1 MMAPRNAK
9 KQSFEENLSTS
20 FKMLIHSSMSSDI
33 IALALTDQLPAT
45 LPSFEGRR
53 FGDEAKSFLSGYK
66 AENLELFLKE
76 QFGHNKR
83 MANLRCG
90 AKMKCFS
97 RLRDASTQ
105 MAVYRRCAKFRPKTL
120 QFGCRK
126 KYRSDNRLRTCGL
139 LVTDKLPA
147 TVPSSEG
154 RRFLRRGKH
163 PLFGSYAPENLELFL
178 KEQFGP
184 NKRMCNLRCGEK
196 MKLFVTATKIKQLPP
211 ELVRF
216 RTYRSRFADDST
228 GPQKIRVWKAARYS
242 SAAPTYF
249 PSLDKYIDGDDV
261 APNSGE

>member
-1 MMAPRNAK
+1 MLLEIERRLYPDGRLPKMRQISSKNTSIWLP
-9 KQSFEENLSTS
+9 EEV
-20 FKMLIHSSMSSDI
+20 
-33 IALALTDQLPAT
+33 P
-45 LPSFEGRR
+45 E
-53 FGDEAKSFLSGYK
+53 
-66 AENLELFLKE
+66 
-76 QFGHNKR
+76 
-83 MANLRCG
+83 
-90 AKMKCFS
+90 
-97 RLRDASTQ
+97 
-105 MAVYRRCAKFRPKTL
+105 
-120 QFGCRK
+120 
-126 KYRSDNRLRTCGL
+126 RTCGL

-184 NKRMCNLRCGEK
+184 NKRMCNLR
-196 MKLFVTATKIKQLPP
+196 
-211 ELVRF
+211 F